1 MPPEIKAL
9 VFDVFGTVVD
19 WRSSVAREAEAL
31 GDAKGFQLDWG
42 AFGDDWRARYQPA
55 MEQVRSGRRDWT
67 TLDDLHRENLLALL
81 DQYGI
86 ETLTEE
92 EIDDLNRA
100 WHRLDPWPDAV
111 EGLTRLKSRYI
122 IATLSNGNIA
132 LMVNLAKYG
141 GLPWDA
147 ILGAEL
153 ARNYKTLPAVYLRSV
168 EALDLMPGECLMV
181 SAHNNDLQG
190 AAACGLRTA
199 FIPRPTEHG
208 PNQTTDLQPDTTYDF
223 IADDLN
229 DLARQL
235 GT

>member
-1 MPPEIKAL
+1 MSQEIKAL

-31 GDAKGFQLDWG
+31 GSSKNLQRDWG
-42 AFGDDWRARYQPA
+42 AFADDWRAQYQPA
-55 MEQVRSGRRDWT
+55 MEQVRSGQREWT
-67 TLDDLHRENLLALL
+67 TLDDLHRENLLTLL

-86 ETLTEE
+86 DSLTDE

-100 WHRLDPWPDAV
+100 WRRLDPWPDAV

-190 AAACGLRTA
+190 SAACGLGAA

-208 PNQTTDLQPDTTYDF
+208 PAQTTDLQPDAGYDF
-223 IADDLN
+223 LADDLV

-235 GT
+235 GC